1 MYVMIVCRSTAASF
15 VLLTTSLGVAQ
26 GVVVNG
32 KKSAEVKRP
41 EIKEVLTLTNG
52 DTLTGELLS
61 SNASEIKFKSNL
73 AGEVTVKWEA
83 IKELKSERSFAVIPL
98 KIKDSRNSA
107 SVPQGAIRFD
117 EKTVTVSPAVP
128 GKHEAN
134 SLLSVEET
142 KAFDSTQKMVEA
154 TVMPS
159 EKIGYIIDDVA
170 YQREINRKI
179 HWTSGWDGHIS
190 TGSTTILSTQTSF
203 LLAINGSLKR
213 SVPTVVWLDPKLRT
227 KVDFNLSLGKT
238 TQVGDADTYTNI
250 YHVGLERD
258 EYFSRRGYY
267 LQVTSFDHDFSQGLV
282 LQQIYGGGVGA
293 TLHKNEFHEFDVT
306 ADLHYE
312 GQKFNATAGVSELNL
327 HLIGSSLTESYS
339 RNWGKIRFDEKVSA
353 NIAWNNATAFSAL
366 ANSSLRAPIYKKI
379 GFSVSVIDNFLN
391 NPQVGYQKNSLQFST
406 GFAFSLH

>member
-154 TVMPS
+154 TVIPS

-190 TGSTTILSTQTSF
+190 TGSTKLPSTQTSF
-203 LLAINGSLKR
+203 LRAGTGSTR
-213 SVPTVVWLDPKLRT
+213 
-227 KVDFNLSLGKT
+227 
-238 TQVGDADTYTNI
+238 
-250 YHVGLERD
+250 
-258 EYFSRRGYY
+258 
-267 LQVTSFDHDFSQGLV
+267 
-282 LQQIYGGGVGA
+282 
-293 TLHKNEFHEFDVT
+293 
-306 ADLHYE
+306 
-312 GQKFNATAGVSELNL
+312 
-327 HLIGSSLTESYS
+327 
-339 RNWGKIRFDEKVSA
+339 
-353 NIAWNNATAFSAL
+353 
-366 ANSSLRAPIYKKI
+366 
-379 GFSVSVIDNFLN
+379 
-391 NPQVGYQKNSLQFST
+391 
-406 GFAFSLH
+406 